1 MKNLSPYQQAQTAP
15 SAASTPSLSM
25 AESAQNI
32 LLPIQCKLTV
42 GAVDDPLE
50 AEADAMAD
58 QVIRMPENS
67 FIQRKCKHCEEEEKA
82 QRKPL
87 ASFIQKKESSSSDTV
102 VSDAVNNQIASTRG
116 SGSAM
121 DGSTRSFMESRMG
134 TDFSNVRI
142 HTDSQ
147 SVALSSE
154 LNAQAFTVGHD
165 VYFNSGKYSPESSDG
180 KHLLAHELTHVI
192 QQQDNKISKKPF
204 IQRAPR
210 DPIHGPI
217 LDDFSRETGVP
228 RDRASQHSEEY
239 RVWLNSKF
247 INPVIDTSCSSNR
260 QFVID
265 TVNESLVW
273 LDDIYSQLIGF
284 AADQIF
290 NTPGATPSADHTRI
304 ASALQQTFHTTDELY
319 VQLLASRFYHIA
331 RMLREPNRVTI
342 FCGGSGCRAS
352 GSSIVG
358 AFVDTPYQIHLCGTG
373 RDIATF
379 IHEMG
384 HAVIPNVG
392 IRNTVTQGNGI
403 TDRAYD
409 HERVF
414 HHLTP
419 EEALDNAES
428 YGILAEALHTRRAG
442 NLVTPQPDRT
452 NCTNTSFVLSA
463 FARAELWTRRG
474 WQLVGQMAGRLRGGA
489 PLASL
494 PAGELDLVN
503 RHLPFVTSAA
513 DLQALNNLFT
523 NIYTSSYHSSFG
535 SVLNCQGASSAPCSS
550 GAVGISGAGTVTSSA
565 VSLGAQSP
573 SGEVDFC
580 PAWFSLSETDRIK
593 TTFVLFLMGRPSWM
607 HSGISMT
614 NAFAIADFAKATL
627 DETLPPPT
635 TRDAAEHFF
644 RDQPT
649 APVTTP

>member
-1 MKNLSPYQQAQTAP
+1 MKNVSLSQQTQSTP
-15 SAASTPSLSM
+15 AAESKPSLSM
-25 AESAQNI
+25 AERDQSI
-32 LLPIQCKLTV
+32 LVPIQCKLTV
-42 GAVDDPLE
+42 GPADDPME

-58 QVIRMPENS
+58 KVMRMPENN
-67 FIQRKCKHCEEEEKA
+67 FIQRKCSHCEEEEKA

-87 ASFIQKKESSSSDTV
+87 ASFIQKKETSGSGTV
-102 VSDAVNNQIASTRG
+102 VSDTLGAQITSTRG
-116 SGSAM
+116 NGGTL
-121 DGSTRSFMESRMG
+121 DKPVKNFMETQLG
-134 TDFSNVRI
+134 ADFSGVRV

-147 SVALSSE
+147 AAAFSSA
-154 LNAQAFTVGHD
+154 LNAQAFTIGND
-165 VYFNSGKYSPESSDG
+165 VYFNSGKYSPESSEG
-180 KHLLAHELTHVI
+180 KHLLAHELTHVV
-192 QQQDNKISKKPF
+192 QQQDNVISKKPF
-204 IQRAPR
+204 IQRIPR
-210 DPIHGPI
+210 DRIHDPI

-239 RVWLNSKF
+239 RTWLNSKF
-247 INPVIDTSCSSNR
+247 INPIIDTTCASNT

-265 TVNESLVW
+265 IVNESLAW
-273 LDDIYSQLIGF
+273 IDDIYSQLVGF

-290 NTPGATPSADHTRI
+290 NTPGTAPSADHTRI

-319 VQLLASRFYHIA
+319 VQLLASRFYHIG

-342 FCGGSGCRAS
+342 FCGGHKCRAS
-352 GSSIVG
+352 GSSHV
-358 AFVDTPYQIHLCGTG
+358 AAYVDTPYEIHLCGTG
-373 RDIATF
+373 RNIATF

-428 YGILAEALHTRRAG
+428 YGILAEALHNRTTG
-442 NLVTPQPDRT
+442 NLVPAQPDRT
-452 NCTNTSFVLSA
+452 NCTNTAFVLSA

-474 WQLVGQMAGRLRGGA
+474 WQLIGQMSDRLRGSA
-489 PLASL
+489 PLTDL
-494 PAGELDLVN
+494 PQAELDFLN
-503 RHLPFVTSAA
+503 RHLPLVTSTA
-513 DLQALNNLFT
+513 DLRAFNSLFT
-523 NIYTSSYHSSFG
+523 NLYTSSYHSSLG
-535 SVLNCQGASSAPCSS
+535 SVLNCQGAASAPCSS

-565 VSLGAQSP
+565 VSLATQSP
-573 SGEVDFC
+573 SGEIDFC

-635 TRDAAEHFF
+635 TRDAVEHFF